1 MSIFMST
8 TLIDFNPRSLTGAT
22 VMVIQDWH
30 NAIVISIHAP
40 LQERLRTGFPHRLH
54 CYFNPRSLAGA
65 TVKLPLLS
73 MRKANFNPR
82 SLTGA
87 TGSSS
92 RSTQTD
98 AISIHAP
105 SRERQVLIQYLRGDI
120 NISIHAP
127 SRERPVFLSAVIGQF
142 DFNPRSLTGATPV

>member
-1 MSIFMST
+1 
-8 TLIDFNPRSLTGAT
+8 
-22 VMVIQDWH
+22 MVIQDWH

-87 TGSSS
+87 TSHYSSS
-92 RSTQTD
+92 F
-98 AISIHAP
+98 SIAAH
-105 SRERQVLIQYLRGDI
+105 
-120 NISIHAP
+120 
-127 SRERPVFLSAVIGQF
+127 
-142 DFNPRSLTGATPV
+142 FNPRSLTGATDDGSEECYQ

>member
-1 MSIFMST
+1 
-8 TLIDFNPRSLTGAT
+8 
-22 VMVIQDWH
+22 MVIQDWH

-87 TGSSS
+87 TVGVGQ
-92 RSTQTD
+92 RIND
-98 AISIHAP
+98 AAISIHAP
-105 SRERQVLIQYLRGDI
+105 SRERRLMM
-120 NISIHAP
+120 P
-127 SRERPVFLSAVIGQF
+127 
-142 DFNPRSLTGATPV
+142 